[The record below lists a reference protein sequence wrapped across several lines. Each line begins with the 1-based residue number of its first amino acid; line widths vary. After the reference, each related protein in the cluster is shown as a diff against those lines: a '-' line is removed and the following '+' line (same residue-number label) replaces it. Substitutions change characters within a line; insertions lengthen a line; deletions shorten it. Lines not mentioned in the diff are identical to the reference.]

1 MWAQGGT
8 QTGPGAHRALLRK
21 KPRAIRAAAARGFAS
36 AAFVFRSPTVALD
49 RGRGPGCVT
58 HFSWALPARAVEW
71 TRPPS
76 RHRHAA
82 ELQPGSPSA
91 QPGSSSAAW
100 ARLPGAEPCGPGL
113 RSGRVPPLPPRLGF
127 SRLSESGLQRN
138 AINCWWRKPL
148 YCCCKHRSSERRR
161 AAAGRTRPLAARSAP
176 PRAVPAASGGH
187 RFPRWELP
195 ETADPLQ
202 FSYCKRLSCCEMCCF
217 TSQITI
223 CYFMLHQNAAAKTKR
238 FLVEVI

>member
-1 MWAQGGT
+1 MAARGG
-8 QTGPGAHRALLRK
+8 GRAA
-21 KPRAIRAAAARGFAS
+21 PREGRRPSAAIGWTRAAAAPR
-36 AAFVFRSPTVALD
+36 T
-49 RGRGPGCVT
+49 GPGPPPPPPGAENGGAAAAGFLRGAVSGGLQRARPDGAGAALAAPGGE
-58 HFSWALPARAVEW
+58 HGRQHLPAVRRGGRA
-71 TRPPS
+71 
-76 RHRHAA
+76 
-82 ELQPGSPSA
+82 
-91 QPGSSSAAW
+91 

-113 RSGRVPPLPPRLGF
+113 RSGWVPPLPPRLGF